1 MTISELKVGTRVTG
15 KSHASFGSQK
25 MGDKLTGTVE
35 KMYQAGPGD
44 TDVYVRWDNG
54 SAESMGASELSISKT
69 AAPASDMQ
77 ARKGSAGV
85 GVSSTLPA
93 PGVGNYNNDTATVA
107 AVQKKLAEGAVQSA
121 AMVKS
126 VGTKN
131 LAAFGIDAKTV
142 ALIGKLDPKRTD
154 GVFDENTANALKAAQ
169 QMGGVP
175 ATGIIDDW
183 VLAGME
189 IPKPKSSGS
198 FAAFMTKKYASV
210 PVYGWAVIGTVVVI
224 SAGYFIKKGKR

>member
-1 MTISELKVGTRVTG
+1 M
-15 KSHASFGSQK
+15 
-25 MGDKLTGTVE
+25 D
-35 KMYQAGPGD
+35 
-44 TDVYVRWDNG
+44 
-54 SAESMGASELSISKT
+54 ASELSVSKT
-69 AAPASDMQ
+69 SAPAST
-77 ARKGSAGV
+77 APGAPAN
-85 GVSSTLPA
+85 LPA

-107 AVQKKLAEGAVQSA
+107 AVQKKLTEGAAQSQQMTALIKSFGSKKTA
-121 AMVKS
+121 AEKA
-126 VGTKN
+126 K
-131 LAAFGIDAKTV
+131 DAKTV